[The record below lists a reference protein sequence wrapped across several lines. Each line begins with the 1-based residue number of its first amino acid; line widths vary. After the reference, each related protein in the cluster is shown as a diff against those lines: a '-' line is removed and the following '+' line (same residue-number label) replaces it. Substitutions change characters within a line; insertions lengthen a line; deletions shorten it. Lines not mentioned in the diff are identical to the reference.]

1 MNLFGK
7 TISGLSLAILFAF
20 NASAANSFACT
31 GKITTL
37 GVHSTDKVFL
47 RLAGMKGP
55 VNICNLGKTIG
66 STYPVTAEQCKV
78 AYSTLLTAY
87 SMGKSISVHF
97 DNVANSSCS
106 SAGGWEIATAR
117 WVHLDG

>member
-1 MNLFGK
+1 M
-7 TISGLSLAILFAF
+7 A
-20 NASAANSFACT
+20 
-31 GKITTL
+31 
-37 GVHSTDKVFL
+37 
-47 RLAGMKGP
+47 GP

-66 STYPVTAEQCKV
+66 TTYPVSAEQCKV

-97 DNVANSSCS
+97 DNVVSTNCA
-106 SAGGWEIATAR
+106 SAGRWELATAR

>member
-1 MNLFGK
+1 MSIFYR
-7 TISGLSLAILFAF
+7 TVIGLSMATLFTFTA
-20 NASAANSFACT
+20 NAANSFTCT

-37 GVHSTDKVFL
+37 GVHSTDRAFL
-47 RLAGMKGP
+47 SLEGMSGP

-66 STYPVTAEQCKV
+66 TVYPVSAEQCKV

-97 DNVANSSCS
+97 DNVASADCS
-106 SAGGWEIATAR
+106 SAGNWEVATAR